1 MKIDPSKI
9 YLMPLI
15 GGPIAEKREDHRP
28 HLGEAEWLLLQ
39 YQTDSDALQPLI
51 PDCFQ
56 LAEKPVV
63 TV

>member
-51 PDCFQ
+51 PDCF
-56 LAEKPVV
+56 
-63 TV
+63 